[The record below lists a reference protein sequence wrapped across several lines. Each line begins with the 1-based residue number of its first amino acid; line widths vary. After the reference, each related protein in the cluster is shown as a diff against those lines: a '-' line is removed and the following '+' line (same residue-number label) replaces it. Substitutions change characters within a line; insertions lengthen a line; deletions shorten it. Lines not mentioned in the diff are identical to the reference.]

1 MKVSQFCAKFNC
13 CPGGMKG
20 NSFFLKIFLTDIMQH
35 MLERKFASG
44 QYQDE
49 DVEKLDLSNYGRK

>member
-1 MKVSQFCAKFNC
+1 
-13 CPGGMKG
+13 MKG
-20 NSFFLKIFLTDIMQH
+20 NSFFLKFFLTDIMQQ